1 MTLTQTQTTKPL
13 QNVHYMSMYSYNVC
27 TFTFIIMYVYVFMYV
42 GNEYYIG
49 FIPNAG
55 APPLLIMLNNR
66 DRLATYTIEVPVLQF
81 SRSGAIIANIQ
92 NIVSLPDV
100 LTGLS
105 PRNRNALDNEYKEGV
120 YLQTSRSQIATI
132 GLSNSTENSDTFF
145 AIPTVDLCLYEY
157 TYFAMSEYHNRD
169 GSVVIV
175 GTADQTIMNIT
186 VPHLEWQWDL
196 KIKINN
202 SADWA
207 YLSSK
212 TLYTFEIQRLQ
223 IVYIAATHVTELIGT
238 KVTTDK
244 PISLFSGHECS
255 YVPSFAQFCNNLAE
269 QIPPTELWGTE
280 YYFAPLVSRTSY
292 AIKIIAAYDSTTVEI
307 SCDNHDRLVRLRI
320 DAGESTTETFSYEYC
335 GLFATKKVLIAQ
347 FSRDYEADSSGGQMM
362 MLVPPTTHYTN
373 RITSSTF
380 QPSTQVNSYNHYI
393 NIIAIASYDQRQMI
407 SITTAGGENRSSE
420 SLYWKTLFGG
430 NDTEIYAAQVGIPH
444 GVFEVTHFN
453 KSVLM
458 TVMVYGFEVR
468 AVTNSESTGAYG
480 HPGWLMAKLN
490 AGM

>member
-1 MTLTQTQTTKPL
+1 MMF
-13 QNVHYMSMYSYNVC
+13 VHSFSLLCMCLC
-27 TFTFIIMYVYVFMYV
+27 TYI
-42 GNEYYIG
+42 GNKYYIG

-55 APPLLIMLNNR
+55 APPLVIMLNNR
-66 DRLATYTIEVPVLQF
+66 DRLATYTIEASVLHF
-81 SRSGAIIANIQ
+81 TRSGAITANIQ

-100 LTGLS
+100 LTGLTS
-105 PRNRNALDNEYKEGV
+105 RNRNALDNEYKEGV

-132 GLSNSTENSDTFF
+132 GLSNGTENYDTFF
-145 AIPTVDLCLYEY
+145 VIPTVDLCLYEY
-157 TYFAMSEYHNRD
+157 TYFAMSVRSEYHNAD

-175 GTADQTIMNIT
+175 GTADQTTMNIT
-186 VPHLEWQWDL
+186 VPGLVISA

-202 SADWA
+202 SADWTN
-207 YLSSK
+207 LFSN

-223 IVYIAATHVTELIGT
+223 IVYITTTYVIDLTGT

-255 YVPSFAQFCNNLAE
+255 YVPSFVPFCNNLAE

-280 YYFAPLVSRTSY
+280 YYFAPLASRTSY
-292 AIKIIAAYDSTTVEI
+292 TIKIVAAYDSTTVEI
-307 SCDNHDRLVRLRI
+307 TCGDHDRVLRLRI
-320 DAGESTTETFSYEYC
+320 DAGESATETFSYEYC
-335 GLFATKKVLIAQ
+335 GVLTSQKVLIAQ
-347 FSRDYEADSSGGQMM
+347 FSHGYESDSRGDPMM

-393 NIIAIASYDQRQMI
+393 NIIAMGRYDQRQMI
-407 SITTAGGENRSSE
+407 SITTAGGVNRSTD
-420 SLYWKTLFGG
+420 SLNWVPLFGG
-430 NDTEIYAAQVGIPH
+430 SNIEIYAAQVDIPH
-444 GVFEVTHFN
+444 GVFEVTHSN

-458 TVMVYGFEVR
+458 TVMVYGFEER
-468 AVTNSESTGAYG
+468 AVTNSTGGYG
-480 HPGWLMAKLN
+480 HPGWWMAQLN